1 MPASLRLLIGMA
13 VASVV
18 IAVASIGVLIWQD
31 RAQARVTAEQLTGGD
46 ARLGKRTFVQAGCG
60 GCHAIPLVAGA
71 DGLVGPPLAG
81 IATRAELAGHLAN
94 TPDNMKRWIKH
105 PQQVA
110 PGSGMPDVGLTD
122 RQTRDVAAFLYTLR

>member
-1 MPASLRLLIGMA
+1 MPASLRLLLGMVIASAVIG

-18 IAVASIGVLIWQD
+18 VLMWQD
-31 RAQARVTAEQLTGGD
+31 RTQASVTAGQLTGGS
-46 ARLGKRTFVQAGCG
+46 ARIGKRTFVQAGCG
-60 GCHAIPLVAGA
+60 GCHAIQLVAGA
-71 DGLVGPPLAG
+71 EGQVGPPLAT

-94 TPDNMKRWIKH
+94 TPDNMKRWIQH

-122 RQTRDVAAFLYTLR
+122 QQTRDIAAYLYTLR

>member
-1 MPASLRLLIGMA
+1 MPASLRLLIGM
-13 VASVV
+13 VVTSVV

-31 RAQARVTAEQLTGGD
+31 RAQARGGPR
-46 ARLGKRTFVQAGCG
+46 APTPPGCG
-60 GCHAIPLVAGA
+60 GCHAISLVAGA

-94 TPDNMKRWIKH
+94 TPGNMKRWIQH
-105 PQQVA
+105 PQRVA

-122 RQTRDVAAFLYTLR
+122 RQTRDIAAYLYTLR